1 MFEYK
6 EIITTRAH
14 LNADLRFYQQHGW
27 ELVSHAICPNH
38 NISVIIRK
46 EHTND

>member
-14 LNADLRFYQQHGW
+14 LNAALRNYQQHGW
-27 ELVSHAICPNH
+27 ELVSHAICPNN

-46 EHTND
+46 EQDND